1 MPIKINELVKDIL
14 LEQLPQNSS
23 IKSYITNLLQNNTN
37 YSLALR
43 DAQADATTKFTQLKD
58 IAHGLNTGGSRYAG
72 QDELNNNRAFLPI
85 LDFLSVYVYPYFRR
99 NPTAFDKA
107 LNVSIA
113 DFLEADIPQDQRT
126 IFNTKLNQLA
136 NPQNYQIT
144 DRNILKVI
152 GPKKRLSDLRYE
164 NKTPLDAILSA
175 TREIGGYKEKEVLDI
190 MKYPREYDIQ
200 GKITKRELQP
210 IQEISAALYFFYTE
224 RIKHPTYI
232 SVLRNIGIPNL
243 QNNTD
248 QQIESVI
255 DASVGTRTPQNNA
268 FQADYEAFLNGKSR
282 FLVQLTEE
290 GLNTTVDDILSEVMR
305 GIYGG
310 TNIQVPKT
318 APSGYKPAI
327 ATGFGVNKPAPTA
340 TPNNKGR
347 YQPPKP
353 PQSWQVKPNQPQ
365 TNQPQQTDQPTQQ
378 KTIKPTKTPFITTI
392 KDFSRPGI
400 SGDQNVQNAFSN
412 FFNFLTKGTAPSTG
426 EKVLKGMDYIDRA
439 AGAIGNWMSGWKAP

>member
-58 IAHGLNTGGSRYAG
+58 IAHGLNTGGNRYAG

-107 LNVSIA
+107 LNISIA
-113 DFLEADIPQDQRT
+113 DFLEADIPQDQRD

-144 DRNILKVI
+144 DRNILKVL

-164 NKTPLDAILSA
+164 NKSPLDGILSA
-175 TREIGGYKEKEVLDI
+175 VREIGGFKEKEVLDI
-190 MKYPREYDIQ
+190 MKYPREFDLP
-200 GKITKRELQP
+200 GKITKRELEA
-210 IQEISAALYFFYTE
+210 IQNISEALYFFYTE

-232 SVLRNIGIPNL
+232 SVIRNMLPNL

-248 QQIESVI
+248 QQIEGII
-255 DASVGTRTPQNNA
+255 DASVGTRTPQNNI
-268 FQADYEAFLNGKSR
+268 FQSDYEAFINGKSK

-290 GLNTTVDDILSEVMR
+290 SFKSLTDDILNEVMR

-310 TNIQVPKT
+310 TNIQTPRT
-318 APSGYKPAI
+318 APSGYKPTI
-327 ATGFGVNKPAPTA
+327 ATGFGVNKPVPTSS
-340 TPNNKGR
+340 PGPKGR
-347 YQPPKP
+347 YQPPPP

-365 TNQPQQTDQPTQQ
+365 QTQTEQPTQQ
-378 KTIKPTKTPFITTI
+378 KTIKPTTAPFITTI
-392 KDFSRPGI
+392 KDFSRPGVG
-400 SGDQNVQNAFSN
+400 GDQRVQNAFSD
-412 FFNFLTKGTAPSTG
+412 FFNFLTKGTQPSAG
-426 EKVLKGMDYIDRA
+426 ERVAQGIDWLNKA
-439 AGAIGNWMSGWKAP
+439 ASGAESWLGGWKPF